1 MTRSD
6 GHTRLLEVIAA
17 TVACALLLVTMPA
30 HADGADETL
39 KRSQAAYDAGKFE
52 EALQAAD
59 AGLAVRSTDGLKF
72 MKARSSYKLNKI
84 DEAWELFQQIQPNK
98 LPDDLQDPFV
108 AEYAIVEAVA
118 KDRAKQAKDKDKDKD
133 KDKNKDDGGAPTM
146 LWVASGASVAIG
158 GVLMMMGANAGKDAN
173 TKANNGET
181 ASYGDDYD
189 SGKGMH
195 TAGIALIAVGAGLG
209 AWAAY
214 ETFAGGGGKTAR
226 WQLLPTPVYGQS
238 LGTGL
243 VFTRRF

>member
-1 MTRSD
+1 MIRTD
-6 GHTRLLEVIAA
+6 GHIRLLEVIAA

-72 MKARSSYKLNKI
+72 MKARASYKLNKI
-84 DEAWELFQQIQPNK
+84 DEAWGLFQQIQPNK
-98 LPDDLQDPFV
+98 LPSDLQESFPG
-108 AEYAIVEAVA
+108 EYEIVEAVA
-118 KDRAKQAKDKDKDKD
+118 KDRANQAAQPKASAG
-133 KDKNKDDGGAPTM
+133 DGDSSTL
-146 LWVASGASVAIG
+146 LWIISGASVGIG
-158 GVLMMMGANAGKDAN
+158 GVLMVMGSNAGNDADTKANAGD
-173 TKANNGET
+173 TG
-181 ASYGDDYD
+181 SYGDDYD
-189 SGKGMH
+189 SGQGMH
-195 TAGIALIAVGAGLG
+195 TAGVAVLAVGAGIG

-214 ETFAGGGGKTAR
+214 KTFAGGGDQAAR

>member
-1 MTRSD
+1 MIRTD
-6 GHTRLLEVIAA
+6 GHIRLLEVIAA
-17 TVACALLLVTMPA
+17 TVACALLLITVPV
-30 HADGADETL
+30 HADGADDAL

-72 MKARSSYKLNKI
+72 MKARSSYKLGKI
-84 DEAWELFQQIQPNK
+84 DEAWALFQQIQPNK
-98 LPDDLQDPFV
+98 LPGDLQEPFV

-118 KDRAKQAKDKDKDKD
+118 KDRAKQAKAPSAS
-133 KDKNKDDGGAPTM
+133 GGAPTM
-146 LWVASGASVAIG
+146 LWIASGAGVAIG
-158 GVLMMMGANAGKDAN
+158 GVLMMMGANAGNDAN
-173 TKANNGET
+173 TKADGGDT
-181 ASYGDDYD
+181 TSYGDDFD

-195 TAGIALIAVGAGLG
+195 TAGVALFAVGAGLG

-214 ETFAGGGGKTAR
+214 KTFAGGGDQAAS
-226 WQLLPTPVYGQS
+226 WQLLPTPVYGQG